1 MDRLNEERSDGTS
14 ERSREE
20 QRTGEMLGAGK
31 REEDRPGTPAGS
43 AQGGVG
49 SVDHRDPPLTGEI
62 SNAQAGSEVEGE
74 PQGPPD
80 AGNSAL
86 NGLRD
91 ANHYGG

>member
-1 MDRLNEERSDGTS
+1 MDRLNEERNDGMSDLS
-14 ERSREE
+14 HEE

-43 AQGGVG
+43 AQGGVQN
-49 SVDHRDPPLTGEI
+49 VEHRSPPQTGEV
-62 SNAQAGSEVEGE
+62 STSQATGAVEGE

-80 AGNSAL
+80 TGNSAL